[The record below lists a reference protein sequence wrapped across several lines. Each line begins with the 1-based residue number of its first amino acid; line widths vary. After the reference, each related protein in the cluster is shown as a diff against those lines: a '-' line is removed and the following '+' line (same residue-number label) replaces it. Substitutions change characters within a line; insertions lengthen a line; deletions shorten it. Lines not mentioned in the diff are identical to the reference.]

1 MGNSQQ
7 AGFSLDPKTEEKM
20 IGLFSKPVLNA
31 DAIARR
37 VERMAQGH
45 GDAFYTGLLYM
56 LVHLEFAPKAA
67 RAQWKEVLRHH
78 ENLGGKLGR
87 PLDLRV
93 ALLDYFLS
101 WNRKLRNPKI
111 LELKIYQLTKKEAIS
126 DELTGLFNY
135 RYFEDALEREI
146 KRSHRYGESFSLLM
160 LDLDDFKYYNDR
172 NGHLAGNHVL
182 RQLSQKI
189 KENVRQID
197 VVARYGG
204 EEFAVILPATSKQG
218 ALLTSERIR
227 TAIEKHKFPFGQF
240 QPKKKVSVSGGIAT
254 FPIDSKAPRELVER
268 ADTALYRAKSD
279 GKNNIKAYLTETRD
293 FTRVDARLVGR
304 FSVLP
309 HRTIHLSTRDLSK
322 NGILFESDQSV
333 AIGSFLNMRIHI
345 PRQKTVRLEAHV
357 VRVERLS
364 GKRFDIGVTI
374 SKMTPADRR
383 RFEAHVDALLSA
395 A

>member
-1 MGNSQQ
+1 MGYSQR
-7 AGFSLDPKTEEKM
+7 AGFSVDPKTEEKI
-20 IGLFSKPVLNA
+20 IGLFSKPALNA
-31 DAIARR
+31 NAVARR
-37 VERMAQGH
+37 VEAMAKGH

-56 LVHLEFAPKAA
+56 LAHLEFTPKVA
-67 RAQWKEVLRHH
+67 RVQWKEILHHH
-78 ENLGGKLGR
+78 ENLVKKLGR

-135 RYFEDALEREI
+135 RYFEEALEREI
-146 KRSHRYGESFSLLM
+146 KRSHRYGAPFSLLM

-172 NGHLAGNHVL
+172 NGHLAGNQVL

-189 KENVRQID
+189 QENVRQID

-204 EEFAVILPATSKQG
+204 EEFAVILPSTSKQG

-227 TAIEKHKFPFGQF
+227 MAIEKHKFPFGHF

-254 FPIDSKAPRELVER
+254 FPIDAKSPREMVER

-279 GKNNIKAYLTETRD
+279 GKNNIKAYLTETRS
-293 FTRVDARLVGR
+293 FTRVDERLVGR

-309 HRTIHLSTRDLSK
+309 HKTIHLSTRDLSK
-322 NGILFESDQSV
+322 NGILFESSESV

-345 PRQKTVRLEAHV
+345 PRQKALRLEAQV

-364 GKRFDIGVTI
+364 NRRFDIGVAI
-374 SKMTPADRR
+374 SKMSPADRK
-383 RFEAHVDALLSA
+383 RFEHHVDTLLTA